1 MLCWERGVPCRASAF
16 AGAAD
21 ARMLACSLLIS
32 RAASSSAPADRQAP
46 QKCCVESHQQL
57 ASSYRIARC
66 RADRCSSAEQHPFSP
81 CK

>member
-32 RAASSSAPADRQAP
+32 RAASSSAPAGRHAQDESCA
-46 QKCCVESHQQL
+46 ESHQQL
-57 ASSYRIARC
+57 A
-66 RADRCSSAEQHPFSP
+66 FS
-81 CK
+81 